1 MCEEPRDTAIE
12 IHSFDERVAVQA
24 GTLELVSGG
33 SDRS

>member
-1 MCEEPRDTAIE
+1 MSEPCSDTAIT
-12 IHSFDERVAVQA
+12 INRFKERVTVQA